1 MTFLTYTVIIV
12 LEGGD
17 KMTINE
23 RVKYIRK
30 DFLKLNQTEFASQLG
45 MKQTSVSTFEKNGAT
60 VTEQTI
66 KTILLKYPM
75 ISEEWI
81 RYEKGPMIISD
92 VNMSLDDYVKS
103 KGMTELETEILK
115 LYLEIDPGIR
125 KDLVEHFVKGLARFN
140 SDESKYTFDN
150 HEGIPDTPEEFEKLY
165 PPEDDLPGKIN
176 DVG

>member
-1 MTFLTYTVIIV
+1 
-12 LEGGD
+12 
-17 KMTINE
+17 MTINE

-45 MKQTSVSTFEKNGAT
+45 MKQTSVSTFEKKGAT

-75 ISEEWI
+75 ISEDWI
-81 RYEKGPMIISD
+81 RYEKGPMITSN
-92 VNMSLDDYVKS
+92 VNMTLDEYVKS

-125 KDLVEHFVKGLARFN
+125 KDLVEHFVNGLAHIN
-140 SDESKYTFDN
+140 SDEPQDAFDT

-165 PPEDDLPGKIN
+165 PPEDDLSGRKN